1 MPRASGLKKK
11 ILAIKKAFL
20 QVKFSSLG
28 KRLLI
33 NLVSLVSMIYFL
45 LLLGTEIALFD
56 LS

>member
-11 ILAIKKAFL
+11 ILATNRAFL
-20 QVKFSSLG
+20 QVKFSSLA

-33 NLVSLVSMIYFL
+33 NLIDLVSMIYFL
-45 LLLGTEIALFD
+45 SPLGTELALFE